1 MSELDATSEL
11 FLSFIGVLDSYGA
24 QEWSLRM
31 VTATV
36 RKDVSHVFK
45 QDVDGLTF
53 SLVVNRVLHSFLGCE
68 CKLVINMMLIGMHLC
83 MQSYLGLVVQYVFI

>member
-31 VTATV
+31 ITATV
-36 RKDVSHVFK
+36 REFVSHVFK
-45 QDVDGLTF
+45 QHVDGLTF
-53 SLVVNRVLHSFLGCE
+53 FLDVNRVLRFFLG
-68 CKLVINMMLIGMHLC
+68 
-83 MQSYLGLVVQYVFI
+83 